1 VHLLWSA
8 AGRGLGAV
16 SNGGR
21 LPDGTVSQIIK
32 RTRLYW
38 TLHQQAAGRG
48 LRGEVD
54 GAAAGAAGRAR
65 LLRLAGT

>member
-1 VHLLWSA
+1 VE
-8 AGRGLGAV
+8 RCRQGLGAV

-21 LPDGTVSQIIK
+21 LPDGTVSHIIK
-32 RTRLYW
+32 RARLYRM
-38 TLHQQAAGRG
+38 LHQQAAGRG
-48 LRGEVD
+48 LRVEVH